1 MSVQVRA
8 NRVNRPGHAGARD
21 LGGIRKLL
29 TSCNHIYL
37 GIMLTTTFLL
47 FTVLDGKNQ
56 LLLALLKCTG
66 KELSFFRKQLA
77 QEVPKTVFFN
87 QENIPKNSLRRGF
100 SVFTFSFVQ
109 SSFSDG
115 REPSFPLLFLL

>member
-1 MSVQVRA
+1 MNMSVQVRA
-8 NRVNRPGHAGARD
+8 NRVNRHGHAGARD

-66 KELSFFRKQLA
+66 KEFSFFRKQLA
-77 QEVPKTVFFN
+77 
-87 QENIPKNSLRRGF
+87 
-100 SVFTFSFVQ
+100 
-109 SSFSDG
+109 
-115 REPSFPLLFLL
+115 